1 LKLNQLKIMLYLK
14 YSSPVDESLSVLK
27 SDSLIVS
34 LFNDA
39 PDAIFVLDAK
49 DYSIID
55 CNNKSLE
62 IFEAASK
69 SSLISLSSFRLYESE
84 PVEFS
89 KNLTEKN
96 IKNGGEHTQELS
108 FRTLNQNVFWG
119 RLKKRS
125 LIINEK
131 EYILLRISKVVD
143 YMSTEETL
151 TTLLRGTSQVTGKMF
166 LKEFSKLLCR
176 TFEVKYSIIG
186 KLSADKKKLNIV
198 QSCGPL
204 SDITETSYTVQGT
217 MLENVV
223 RGYTT
228 FYPLGARELF
238 PNDVFAIK
246 NEVEG
251 FMGTPVYGNS
261 GEVMGIIAFMHDK
274 PLKEVPNSRYIMS
287 IFAARTAAELQRI
300 RSKEILKE
308 QTRELATSNTVKD
321 KLLSVISD
329 DLLDPLHTII
339 SFSEHLRAHIKTYE
353 KDVISER
360 VEIIDNSLRNVYFL
374 LENLSEWSRIYR
386 EPVHPHLAPFR
397 LKEVIEETL
406 SLFKYIIEI
415 KGLKVS
421 LEIESEK
428 EFISDKNMF
437 NIILRNILSN
447 SIKYNLKGGSLN
459 ISLSDTDDFWLI
471 KIKDTGIGMSSAEVK
486 TILKANS
493 SIPEL
498 DFKKKNTLGLG
509 LVLTRN
515 FIERLGGKLN
525 IESKPEEGTTVTVG
539 IPK

>member
-1 LKLNQLKIMLYLK
+1 MLYLK
-14 YSSPVDESLSVLK
+14 YSSPVDEALSVLK
-27 SDSLIVS
+27 SDPLIVS

-39 PDAIFVLDAK
+39 PDAIFILDAK
-49 DYSIID
+49 DFSIID

-96 IKNGGEHTQELS
+96 IKNSGEHTQELS

-125 LIINEK
+125 MVINEK

-143 YMSTEETL
+143 YLSTEETL
-151 TTLLRGTSQVTGKMF
+151 TTLLRGTSQVTGTMF

-204 SDITETSYTVQGT
+204 ADNTPTSYTIQGT
-217 MLENVV
+217 MFENVV

-228 FYPLGARELF
+228 FYPSGARELF
-238 PNDVFAIK
+238 PNDEFAFN

-261 GEVMGIIAFMHDK
+261 GEVMGIIAFLHNK

-329 DLLDPLHTII
+329 DLLDPLNTII
-339 SFSEHLRAHIKTYE
+339 SFSEHLRSHIKSYE

-360 VEIIDNSLRNVYFL
+360 VEIIDNSLRNVYFM

-386 EPVHPHLAPFR
+386 EPLRLHFVPFK
-397 LKEVIEETL
+397 LKEVLEETL
-406 SLFKYIIEI
+406 SLFKYIVDI
-415 KGLKVS
+415 KGIKVN
-421 LEIESEK
+421 LEIGK
-428 EFISDKNMF
+428 ETEFTTDKNMF
-437 NIILRNILSN
+437 NIIVRNILSN
-447 SIKYNLKGGSLN
+447 SIKYNVKGGSLN
-459 ISLSDTDDFWLI
+459 ISFSEEDNFQVI
-471 KIKDTGIGMSSAEVK
+471 RIKDSGIGMTSAEVK
-486 TILKANS
+486 SILKANS
-493 SIPEL
+493 NIPEL
-498 DFKKKNTLGLG
+498 DFKKKSSCGLG

-515 FIERLGGKLN
+515 FIERLGGKLT
-525 IESKPEEGTTVTVG
+525 IESMPDEGTTVSIG

>member
-1 LKLNQLKIMLYLK
+1 MLYLK
-14 YSSPVDESLSVLK
+14 YSTPVDESFSILK
-27 SDSLIVS
+27 NDPLIIS

-39 PDAIFVLDAK
+39 PDAIFVLDTK
-49 DYSIID
+49 DFSIID

-62 IFEAASK
+62 IFEAESK
-69 SSLISLSSFRLYESE
+69 SSLISLSSFRLYESD

-89 KNLTEKN
+89 RNLTEKN

-125 LIINEK
+125 LLINDK

-151 TTLLRGTSQVTGKMF
+151 TTLLRGTAQVTGTMF

-198 QSCGPL
+198 QTYGPL
-204 SDITETSYTVQGT
+204 AESTTNSYTVQGT

-228 FYPLGARELF
+228 FYPSGARELF
-238 PNDVFAIK
+238 PNDLFAGLHC
-246 NEVEG
+246 VEG
-251 FMGTPVYGNS
+251 FMGAPVYGNS
-261 GEVMGIIAFMHDK
+261 GEVMGIVAYMHDK
-274 PLKEVPNSRYIMS
+274 AIKEVPNSRYIMS

-300 RSKEILKE
+300 RSKEILKD
-308 QTRELATSNTVKD
+308 QTRELSTSNIVKD

-329 DLLDPLHTII
+329 DLLDPLNTVI
-339 SFSEHLRAHIKTYE
+339 SFSEHLRSHIKSYE
-353 KDVISER
+353 KDVVEER
-360 VEIIDNSLRNVYFL
+360 VEIIDNSLRNIYFM

-386 EPVHPHLAPFR
+386 EPVRPHNTPFII
-397 LKEVIEETL
+397 KEVIEENL
-406 SLFKYIIEI
+406 SLFKYIIDI
-415 KGLKVS
+415 KRLKVN
-421 LEIESEK
+421 LQIGNDIEVV
-428 EFISDKNMF
+428 SDRNMF

-447 SIKYNLKGGSLN
+447 AIKYNVKGGAVDISITEEDN
-459 ISLSDTDDFWLI
+459 IRAI
-471 KIKDTGIGMSSAEVK
+471 KVKDTGVGMSPTEVK
-486 TILKANS
+486 TILKAN
-493 SIPEL
+493 INTPEL
-498 DFKKKNTLGLG
+498 VFKKKNSCGLG

-515 FIERLGGKLN
+515 FIERLGGKIS
-525 IESKPEEGTTVTVG
+525 IESKPDEGTTVIVT
-539 IPK
+539 I

>member
-1 LKLNQLKIMLYLK
+1 MLYLK
-14 YSSPVDESLSVLK
+14 YSSPVDEKASILEG
-27 SDSLIVS
+27 DPLIVS

-49 DYSIID
+49 DFSIID

-62 IFEAASK
+62 LFEAASK
-69 SSLISLSSFRLYESE
+69 SSLISLSSFRLYESD

-89 KNLTEKN
+89 RNLTERN

-125 LIINEK
+125 LLINEK

-151 TTLLRGTSQVTGKMF
+151 TTLLRGTSQVTGTMF

-176 TFEVKYSIIG
+176 TFEVKYSLIG
-186 KLSADKKKLNIV
+186 KLTADKKKLNIV
-198 QSCGPL
+198 QSYGPL
-204 SDITETSYTVQGT
+204 AEKTTTSYMVQGT

-228 FYPLGARELF
+228 FYPSGARELF
-238 PNDVFAIK
+238 PTDIFALQ

-261 GEVMGIIAFMHDK
+261 GEVMGIVAFLHDK

-308 QTRELATSNTVKD
+308 QTRELSTSNIVKD

-329 DLLDPLHTII
+329 DLLDPMNTII
-339 SFSEHLRAHIKTYE
+339 SFSEHLRSHIKTYE
-353 KDVISER
+353 KDVVEER
-360 VEIIDNSLRNVYFL
+360 VEIIDNSLRNIYFM

-386 EPVHPHLAPFR
+386 EPVRPHNVPFK
-397 LKEVIEETL
+397 LKEVIEENL
-406 SLFKYIIEI
+406 SLFKYIIDI

-421 LEIESEK
+421 MPICSDVQI
-428 EFISDKNMF
+428 ISANA
-437 NIILRNILSN
+437 
-447 SIKYNLKGGSLN
+447 IKYNVKQGCLD
-459 ISLSDTDDFWLI
+459 ISMTEEDNHRVLE
-471 KIKDTGIGMSSAEVK
+471 IKDTGIGMSPAEVK

-493 SIPEL
+493 NVPEL
-498 DFKKKNTLGLG
+498 DLKKKNSSGLG

-515 FIERLGGKLN
+515 FIERLDCKLW
-525 IESKPEEGTTVTVG
+525 IESKQDEGTTVKIG
-539 IPK
+539 IQV